1 MAEESGKV
9 RVGFYIDKEILDKC
23 DANLATAN
31 ARSRNEFVC
40 DALKFYLGYLASQIG
55 EDYLLKSLS
64 SVLNG
69 SIEDSENR
77 IARIEFKMAVEI
89 SKLAHVIAYS
99 HDIDEQSMKKLH
111 VKCLDEVRRIN
122 GAVKFE
128 GAYKYQKREI

>member
-1 MAEESGKV
+1 MDEGTEKI
-9 RVGFYIDKEILDKC
+9 RVGFYIDKNLLDKC
-23 DANLATAN
+23 DQNLKTAN
-31 ARSRNEFVC
+31 ARSRNEFVG
-40 DALKFYLGYLASQIG
+40 DALKFYLGYLTSQKG
-55 EDYLLKSLS
+55 EDYLLKSLA

-77 IARIEFKMAVEI
+77 IARITFKMAVEL

-99 HDIDEQSMKKLH
+99 HDVDEQTMQKLH

-128 GAYKYQKREI
+128 DAYKYQKREI